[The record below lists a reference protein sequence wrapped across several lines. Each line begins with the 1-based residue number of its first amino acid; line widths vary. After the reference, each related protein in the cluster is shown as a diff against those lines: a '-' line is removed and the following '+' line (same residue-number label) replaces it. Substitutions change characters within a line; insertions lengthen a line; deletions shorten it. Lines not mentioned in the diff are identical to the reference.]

1 MLTLKKCKQILN
13 KKGNNYTEEQVKQIR
28 QFLYSIAEMDYKLF
42 MQKLD

>member
-13 KKGNNYTEEQVKQIR
+13 KKGNNYTEEQAKQIR
-28 QFLYSIAEMDYKLF
+28 QFLYSIAEMDYTLF